1 MSPLYLISDSGV
13 ALTSPPPS
21 LHAEGAANLRAAFD
35 EVRRWWFAQHEEGAD
50 PLLISWQYTLLV
62 DKLIQ
67 ELAGSNSGTAVMA
80 LGGYGRREMGPH
92 SDIDLLFLYEGD
104 DLEFMEG
111 YTSKIMYPLWDAGLE
126 AGGATR
132 SIADCEHIMR
142 KDIRA
147 WTSMLDARLVAGD
160 EALAKR
166 LHTLMGRW
174 VGRQGDRRDFVVS
187 KRDEHIKRRAKFA
200 DSTYLLQPDIKE
212 GEGGLRDFHTA
223 VWCARATYSGDDFD
237 SIFEN
242 SGMSKAHAEELL
254 SSVRFLWR
262 LRHALHLIA
271 NKRQDRLTEQ
281 YQEEAALMLGFGG
294 SPLRTPAE
302 ELSQTYYQHASVVRR
317 RTEATL
323 ERVGVVWRGR
333 FARACDAIFTRKVEP
348 GVTVR
353 CGKVLSIGESAIEQ
367 DPLLT
372 LRAFVLVRRYGALPD
387 ADTKE
392 FLEAAAS
399 RVDDSMRNSSEAKK
413 LWCELFSKAR
423 GLGAAIRAMHECRC
437 LAAWIPEMIP
447 MVNRITHDGFH
458 LYTVDE
464 HTIQAVEEISQLT
477 THAGK
482 HAHPVAA
489 EALGMIKRQHV
500 MLLATLLHD
509 VGKGHG
515 GRHEEVGAQLA
526 EVVAG
531 RVGFSEEDAREVG
544 FFVRSHLLMPRLAFR
559 RDIRDEHLI
568 GRFAQTV
575 PTLQVLTMLYVLTF
589 ADLKSVGP
597 RVWSA
602 WKERLLIDLYDL
614 TRAYLKHG
622 KHTEVEHARILA
634 KKLASVRRVLGRRK
648 TRDEIEA
655 FVQTMPARYALKT
668 SAPLIAT
675 HVEMIDKV
683 CMGERV
689 VCDVRNDFERGAS
702 EFSIVTKDA
711 PGLFARVAGIITSN
725 GLNIV
730 DADLYTS
737 KEGWAVDVLCV
748 TDLEQRPVE
757 DAVRWKRVMDEM
769 GRIDEGSSLDT
780 KIEKRLK
787 PRFGRRVRHTEPIV
801 DIDNDVSAQ
810 ETVVEVH
817 VDDSPGVL
825 YRIAKVLAGE
835 NCSIERARISTHID
849 RVVDV
854 FYIRAVSGE
863 KITSQDHVARL
874 KGALI
879 EELKHE
885 GASS

>member
-1 MSPLYLISDSGV
+1 MPPLYLIDDRDV
-13 ALTSPPPS
+13 APAPPS
-21 LHAEGAANLRAAFD
+21 LSLRGEGAANMRAAFD

-62 DKLIQ
+62 DELIQ

-104 DLEFMEG
+104 DLEFMEEC
-111 YTSKIMYPLWDAGLE
+111 TSKVMYPLWDAGLE

-132 SIADCEHIMR
+132 SIADCERIMR
-142 KDIRA
+142 KDVRA

-160 EALAKR
+160 DALAKR
-166 LHTLMGRW
+166 LHELMGRW
-174 VGRQGDRRDFVVS
+174 VERGSDRRDFVVS
-187 KRDEHIKRRAKFA
+187 KRDEHIKRRTKFA
-200 DSTYLLQPDIKE
+200 DSTYLLQPDLKE

-223 VWCARATYSGDDFD
+223 VWCARATYPGNDFD
-237 SIFEN
+237 SVFEN
-242 SGMSKAHAEELL
+242 SGMSKTHGKELL
-254 SSVRFLWR
+254 ASVRFLWR

-281 YQEEAALMLGFGG
+281 YQDEAARMLGFGG

-302 ELSQTYYQHASVVRR
+302 ELSQTYYHHASVVRR

-323 ERVGVVWRGR
+323 ERVGHVWRGT
-333 FARACDAIFTRKVEP
+333 FARACDVVCTRKIEP
-348 GVTVR
+348 GVIVR
-353 CGKVLSIGESAIEQ
+353 RGKVLSIDEAAIER
-367 DPLLT
+367 DSLLT
-372 LRAFVLVRRYGALPD
+372 LRAFVLARRYGALPD
-387 ADTKE
+387 ADTKG
-392 FLEAAAS
+392 FLEAAALL
-399 RVDDSMRNSSEAKK
+399 VDDSMRNSSDAKN
-413 LWCELFSKAR
+413 LWRDLFSKPR

-437 LAAWIPEMIP
+437 LVAWIPEMIP

-458 LYTVDE
+458 LYTVDA
-464 HTIQAVEEISQLT
+464 HTVHAVEEISQLT
-477 THAGK
+477 AHAAKRG
-482 HAHPVAA
+482 HPVAA
-489 EALGMIKRQHV
+489 EALATIKRPHV
-500 MLLATLLHD
+500 ILLATLLHD

-515 GRHEEVGAQLA
+515 GRHEEVGARLA
-526 EVVAG
+526 EVVAA
-531 RVGFSEEDAREVG
+531 RLGFPEEDAREVG
-544 FFVRSHLLMPRLAFR
+544 FLVRSHLLMPRLAFR

-602 WKERLLIDLYDL
+602 WKERLLVDLYDR

-634 KKLASVRRVLGRRK
+634 KKLACVWRVLGCRK

-655 FVQTMPARYALKT
+655 FVHTMPTRYALTT

-675 HVEMIDKV
+675 HVEMIDRIRA
-683 CMGERV
+683 GERV

-702 EFSIVTKDA
+702 ELSLVTKDA
-711 PGLFARVAGIITSN
+711 PGLFARVAGIITAN

-737 KEGWAVDVLCV
+737 KQGWAVDVLCV

-757 DAVRWKRVMDEM
+757 DVVRWKRVMDEM
-769 GRIDEGSSLDT
+769 GRIDQGSSLDS

-787 PRFGRRVRHTEPIV
+787 PRFGRRVRHTDPLV

-817 VDDSPGVL
+817 ADDSPGVL
-825 YRIAKVLAGE
+825 YRIARVLAGE

-854 FYIRAVSGE
+854 FYIREVSGE

-879 EELKHE
+879 EELKRE
-885 GASS
+885 GA